1 MKEDRVIFSS
11 LSGAFGSVL
20 VAGTF
25 PELLKLIPGKTVMH
39 TIALIIGFVLIAES
53 WLSLHGRTG
62 VGVAIFLQP
71 TPASGWSDARL
82 VERFLATKACHVS
95 FFYVNV
101 DELYPGLTGDARAEL
116 TQRVIEARLKE
127 EGGRR
132 SDHISFYLTC
142 GLANAFRLGQR
153 LFTQQG
159 AQLHL
164 FEFKEISVHQVSGSG
179 PNLPLSPLVLEGTLN
194 GPQTT
199 QESYQLSSTIHRDT
213 VALFPIG
220 GQSVNRHA
228 LIINIANNPSMITE
242 AQDAAR
248 GAQNHL
254 GRYAVGPQDL
264 CSSALVY
271 QCLVPE
277 FPNDRSAYNALL
289 KDIVQHWIFYLS
301 AQETVHGYTS
311 EGRLFISAPN
321 SLAFSLGAL
330 LPSSTVVIEYI

>member
-1 MKEDRVIFSS
+1 M
-11 LSGAFGSVL
+11 
-20 VAGTF
+20 AGTF
-25 PELLKLIPGKTVMH
+25 PELLKLIPGKILMNS
-39 TIALIIGFVLIAES
+39 IGLIIGFVFIARS

-82 VERFLATKACHVS
+82 FEHFLATRVCHIS

-127 EGGRR
+127 EGANR

-153 LFTQQG
+153 LFAPQG
-159 AQLHL
+159 VQLRL
-164 FEFKEISVHQVSGSG
+164 FEFREIHVHQVSGAG
-179 PNLPLSPLVLEGTLN
+179 PSLPLPPLVLEGTLN

-199 QESYQLSSTIHRDT
+199 QESYQLSSTIRRDA

-220 GQSVNRHA
+220 GQNVNRHA
-228 LIINIANNPSMITE
+228 LIVNIANNPSMITE

-271 QCLVPE
+271 QCMVPA

-289 KDIVQHWIFYLS
+289 KDIVQYWSLYLS
-301 AQETVHGYTS
+301 TQATVHGSTP
-311 EGRLFISAPN
+311 EGRLFISAPS
-321 SLAFSLGAL
+321 SLAFSLGTL
-330 LPSSTVVIEYI
+330 LPTSTVVIDYI